1 MICCYSHL
9 FNNFPQFIVIHT
21 VKGFSVVNEAE
32 VNIFLEFPFFL
43 YDPMSIV
50 NLISDSYA
58 FSKRLNL

>member
-1 MICCYSHL
+1 MVCCYSHL

-32 VNIFLEFPFFL
+32 VNIFMEFPFFL

-50 NLISDSYA
+50 NLICDSYA
-58 FSKRLNL
+58 FSKHLNL

>member
-1 MICCYSHL
+1 MVCCYSHL

-21 VKGFSVVNEAE
+21 VKGFNVVNEAE
-32 VNIFLEFPFFL
+32 VNIFMEFPFFL

-58 FSKRLNL
+58 FSKHLNL

>member
-1 MICCYSHL
+1 M
-9 FNNFPQFIVIHT
+9 IHT